1 MLILYKFILKSVIH
15 TQSDTTFL
23 GRVKVYP
30 GRKHLCVDVE
40 INFWSGLLAI
50 LVSIKI
56 GIGSLKRVIIFV
68 RKCHYYILI

>member
-23 GRVKVYP
+23 GRVTVYP

-40 INFWSGLLAI
+40 IN
-50 LVSIKI
+50 LV
-56 GIGSLKRVIIFV
+56 GSFSNTCIDKDWNWFIETGHNL
-68 RKCHYYILI
+68 CS